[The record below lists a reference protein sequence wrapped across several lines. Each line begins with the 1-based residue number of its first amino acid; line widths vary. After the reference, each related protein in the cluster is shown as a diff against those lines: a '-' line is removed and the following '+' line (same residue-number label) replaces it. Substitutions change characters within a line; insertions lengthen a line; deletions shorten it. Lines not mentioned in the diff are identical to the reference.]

1 MQAFLVDCLTRRGN
15 KRLHVTRCIK
25 GRCRF
30 EHNAELP
37 TISIKSDTIVA
48 QGFVGTAMTFDFN
61 AMSQKRL
68 VELEDMVFGETQV
81 IKGLKHKVHGLGLA
95 RDLLLVHA
103 K

>member
-1 MQAFLVDCLTRRGN
+1 
-15 KRLHVTRCIK
+15 
-25 GRCRF
+25 
-30 EHNAELP
+30 
-37 TISIKSDTIVA
+37 
-48 QGFVGTAMTFDFN
+48 MTFDFN